1 MPRKKGYEQ
10 FLSSKLAEG
19 PGVSASEDHLTS
31 NEDAPSPTQSP
42 SNPVSRLLKKEGKK
56 QRTFSAPANRNRIPL
71 HQEEDY
77 SSPSL
82 FDENL
87 VDELANALEK
97 TRVKSQPDLSD
108 APSSTSRA
116 PFKAPSAV
124 GRRAVITAERLRD
137 TITGAQ
143 RDLHMLSK
151 NSVSELIYTT
161 LDNVERHL
169 AYVSKKIKEIHHPDA
184 DGQVRAI
191 TQEIEGLEQVLCTWR
206 RDYPDNFSPIKIDNS
221 KLFVNTIDKWNTP
234 TLIAY
239 TIALVSRVFEGVAR
253 RGSSALLKLLKI
265 YGLSIT
271 LLTGG
276 PSLQQTKALE
286 DIPESIETLETRL
299 NMDVPSIPHAVCPC
313 CSYTH
318 PPMYPKNSRTP
329 LYPTHCT
336 ERITQDSEPCGAEL
350 LFDSKPIKTYHYYSF
365 YEWFGRFIAHPGIEQ
380 YGDKF
385 CDDVSATVEVPEVR
399 RDFKD
404 GTFVRSFK
412 GHDGKLY
419 ITERGEEGR
428 WLFLLFADF
437 FNVEGNS
444 LHGKTSSTGVTGLVC
459 LNLPPAMRN
468 NQAWVYI
475 PGIIQGR
482 QEPDAKQ
489 SEHRHYWRLLVT
501 EFEAGYSRGLR
512 PFHTH
517 TTHQMG
523 LDSNKRIFRV
533 AIAGASMDFKAARP
547 FGGFLDV
554 TSHHTCFL
562 CKCWHLTH
570 IGRTDFENWR
580 PADIAFLKKGT
591 QEWLTAPT
599 IAQRKQIENFYGTR
613 SSELWRL
620 PYWKPTLQLL
630 IEPMHTLFLIL
641 EQRFAR
647 RALGLDNPEPDG
659 IALDEPEQGNLK
671 RKKAKSSKKKLAYI
685 SFYHEF
691 TPPPHPSDLT
701 PLGMGTETGRTSD
714 ALRELFD
721 EPEVQDQ
728 RLSLLEWNDLTP
740 EQNSA
745 RLSRNEQFVS
755 TIQGDPRAF
764 QAVYDLYQSLSSP
777 APVKEAEK
785 QKFLKK
791 LSSYRWIVL
800 AFVCNNLVEFP
811 TPKHGGE
818 GENEKK
824 VNGLL
829 SRSSLHK
836 GDVTVKMFAQAL
848 AHWRLHKV
856 ESDRFKWPHFI
867 PKDKQL
873 PSIPWLH
880 LHGKFGKSDLVQHLV
895 EWRMNKPL
903 ERLVPVKID
912 STYVLQ
918 RLQQAVREVITPS
931 WVTRPPEEVG
941 LKRAGTLKADHWRTL
956 FSIHLPLALIS
967 IWDEDSPS
975 AADNASKMAPVL
987 QTSMHLTCASI
998 AMTRN
1003 NLSLECRNLFRES
1016 IRAHIE
1022 GLKLNFPGF
1031 MLPSHHLSFH
1041 IFDFMDSFSNVRNWW
1056 AFPFETLIGKMQRI
1070 STNHK
1075 IGELELTI
1083 LESICKNATFRR
1095 WMMLPDCPELVK
1107 FCRNLLDKAYGYDKR
1122 NELAQNDADDL
1133 QGANPKEVLEYSA
1146 NPTARRQVTIKFPMD
1161 IAKKIGN
1168 LNPICFSQVPAPKGF
1183 YGTPALQPV
1192 GNSYVCYRPPKNSSR
1207 EASLMGQIRYIFEH
1221 GGTTNMAILIQFW
1234 DMQQDGNL
1242 LRSMQ

>member
-1 MPRKKGYEQ
+1 
-10 FLSSKLAEG
+10 
-19 PGVSASEDHLTS
+19 
-31 NEDAPSPTQSP
+31 
-42 SNPVSRLLKKEGKK
+42 
-56 QRTFSAPANRNRIPL
+56 
-71 HQEEDY
+71 
-77 SSPSL
+77 
-82 FDENL
+82 
-87 VDELANALEK
+87 
-97 TRVKSQPDLSD
+97 
-108 APSSTSRA
+108 
-116 PFKAPSAV
+116 
-124 GRRAVITAERLRD
+124 
-137 TITGAQ
+137 
-143 RDLHMLSK
+143 MLSK

-161 LDNVERHL
+161 LDNVELHL

-253 RGSSALLKLLKI
+253 RGSSVLLKLLKI

-286 DIPESIETLETRL
+286 DIPESIETLEMRL

-313 CSYTH
+313 CSFTY
-318 PPMYPKNSRTP
+318 PPTYPKNSRTP
-329 LYPTHCT
+329 VYPTHCT
-336 ERITQDSEPCGAEL
+336 ERITQDSEPCGTEL
-350 LFDSKPIKTYHYYSF
+350 LFDGKPVKTYHYYSF
-365 YEWFGRFIAHPGIEQ
+365 YEWFGRFIAHPEIEQ

-385 CDDVSATVEVPEVR
+385 CNDVSATVEVPEVK

-562 CKCWHLTH
+562 CKCWHLSH
-570 IGRTDFENWR
+570 IGRTDFKNWR
-580 PADIAFLKKGT
+580 PADITFLQKGT
-591 QEWLTAPT
+591 QAWLTAPT
-599 IAQRKQIENFYGTR
+599 IAQRKQVENFFGTR

-641 EQRFAR
+641 EQRYAR
-647 RALGLDNPEPDG
+647 HALGLDNPEPDG
-659 IALDEPEQGNLK
+659 
-671 RKKAKSSKKKLAYI
+671 KKMAYI

-701 PLGMGTETGRTSD
+701 PLGMGTETGRLSD

-721 EPEVQDQ
+721 EPE
-728 RLSLLEWNDLTP
+728 
-740 EQNSA
+740 
-745 RLSRNEQFVS
+745 
-755 TIQGDPRAF
+755 
-764 QAVYDLYQSLSSP
+764 AVYDLYQSLSSP

-811 TPKHGGE
+811 TPKQDSE
-818 GENEKK
+818 GKNEKK
-824 VNGLL
+824 A
-829 SRSSLHK
+829 R
-836 GDVTVKMFAQAL
+836 
-848 AHWRLHKV
+848 
-856 ESDRFKWPHFI
+856 
-867 PKDKQL
+867 
-873 PSIPWLH
+873 
-880 LHGKFGKSDLVQHLV
+880 KFGKSDLVQHLV

-903 ERLVPVKID
+903 KRLVPVKID
-912 STYVLQ
+912 STFVLQ
-918 RLQQAVREVITPS
+918 RLQQAVREIITPS

-967 IWDEDSPS
+967 IWDKDSPS
-975 AADNASKMAPVL
+975 AADNANEMAPVL

-1003 NLSLECRNLFRES
+1003 NLSLERRNLFRES
-1016 IRAHIE
+1016 IRSHIE

-1095 WMMLPDCPELVK
+1095 WMMLPGCPELVK
-1107 FCRNLLDKAYGYDKR
+1107 FCRILLDKAYGYDKR

-1146 NPTARRQVTIKFPMD
+1146 DSTARRQVSIKFPMD
-1161 IAKKIGN
+1161 VANKIGN

-1183 YGTPALQPV
+1183 YGTPALRPV

-1221 GGTTNMAILIQFW
+1221 EGTTNMAIVRSQPYVGPIPDIFARFSTQGFDARTVSPSFSNVHDIVTVDSILGHAARW
-1234 DMQQDGNL
+1234 ELTPEYAVMLSLARVSTL
-1242 LRSMQ
+1242 LLVHSFVDHSEDYFN

>member
-1 MPRKKGYEQ
+1 
-10 FLSSKLAEG
+10 
-19 PGVSASEDHLTS
+19 
-31 NEDAPSPTQSP
+31 
-42 SNPVSRLLKKEGKK
+42 
-56 QRTFSAPANRNRIPL
+56 
-71 HQEEDY
+71 
-77 SSPSL
+77 
-82 FDENL
+82 
-87 VDELANALEK
+87 
-97 TRVKSQPDLSD
+97 
-108 APSSTSRA
+108 
-116 PFKAPSAV
+116 
-124 GRRAVITAERLRD
+124 
-137 TITGAQ
+137 
-143 RDLHMLSK
+143 
-151 NSVSELIYTT
+151 T

-329 LYPTHCT
+329 VYPTHCT
-336 ERITQDSEPCGAEL
+336 ERITQDSEPCGTEL
-350 LFDSKPIKTYHYYSF
+350 LFDGKPIKTYHYYSF
-365 YEWFGRFIAHPGIEQ
+365 YEWFGRFIAHPEIEQ

-647 RALGLDNPEPDG
+647 HALGLDNPEPDG

-721 EPEVQDQ
+721 EPE
-728 RLSLLEWNDLTP
+728 
-740 EQNSA
+740 
-745 RLSRNEQFVS
+745 
-755 TIQGDPRAF
+755 
-764 QAVYDLYQSLSSP
+764 AVYDLYQSLSSP

-811 TPKHGGE
+811 TPKHGD
-818 GENEKK
+818 
-824 VNGLL
+824 L
-829 SRSSLHK
+829 
-836 GDVTVKMFAQAL
+836 DC
-848 AHWRLHKV
+848 
-856 ESDRFKWPHFI
+856 
-867 PKDKQL
+867 L
-873 PSIPWLH
+873 PV
-880 LHGKFGKSDLVQHLV
+880 GKFGKSDLVQHLV

-1221 GGTTNMAILIQFW
+1221 GGTTNMAIVRSQPY
-1234 DMQQDGNL
+1234 DGPIPDIFARFSTQGFDARTVSPYFSNVHDIVTVDSIL
-1242 LRSMQ
+1242 GHAARWELAPEYAVMLSL